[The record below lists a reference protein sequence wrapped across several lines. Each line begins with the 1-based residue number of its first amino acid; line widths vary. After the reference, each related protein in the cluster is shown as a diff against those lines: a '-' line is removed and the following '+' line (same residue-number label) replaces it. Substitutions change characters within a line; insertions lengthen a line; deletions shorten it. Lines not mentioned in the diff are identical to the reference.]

1 MRQRWS
7 RVVFVLSLL
16 LISGYAFAQND
27 SCLTEING
35 ALKGGPGNVQDHMF
49 HSLTIDPKNEN
60 IVYAGTETNGM
71 FKTTD
76 AGRTWMRLRQGL
88 KCTAN
93 QTGYSQILDIAID
106 PNNSNILYASTVN
119 GPGPA
124 GNPLSPSSSG
134 GVYKSTDG
142 GLTWHQK
149 VSGLSNTYAQYVLI
163 DPVNPNRLL
172 VGIGGLKSTFSQ
184 TLNTFFE
191 GGIYFSTSAGDTWT
205 PLSLPAGMST
215 NVFVD
220 MVIRGST
227 PQIMYASAQVHGSD
241 APTDLGLAK
250 SSDGGMTWSNVN
262 PPGEKIFGFDVFKN
276 DPSLIY
282 GHDNSPGRRVHKSTD
297 AGMTWSVV
305 PNASFFGTIR
315 VHPTNNQVIFY
326 TGFHSILRTT
336 DGFATRPVVVYEDSA
351 QSSSR
356 QMTDI
361 EISQSNPNVV
371 WASAKGYVLYK
382 STDGGAT
389 FVRITSIRDIVYG
402 SPTTIGDEG
411 IMQPALTFSLQQNYP
426 NPFNPETTIDFQ
438 LSRSEFVVLKVFN
451 ILGSEVATLVRAE
464 LPGGSHAVSFNASL
478 LPSGVYFYRLQ
489 TANLTATRSMIILK

>member
-227 PQIMYASAQVHGSD
+227 P
-241 APTDLGLAK
+241 
-250 SSDGGMTWSNVN
+250 
-262 PPGEKIFGFDVFKN
+262 
-276 DPSLIY
+276 
-282 GHDNSPGRRVHKSTD
+282 
-297 AGMTWSVV
+297 
-305 PNASFFGTIR
+305 
-315 VHPTNNQVIFY
+315 
-326 TGFHSILRTT
+326 
-336 DGFATRPVVVYEDSA
+336 
-351 QSSSR
+351 
-356 QMTDI
+356 
-361 EISQSNPNVV
+361 
-371 WASAKGYVLYK
+371 
-382 STDGGAT
+382 
-389 FVRITSIRDIVYG
+389 
-402 SPTTIGDEG
+402 
-411 IMQPALTFSLQQNYP
+411 
-426 NPFNPETTIDFQ
+426 
-438 LSRSEFVVLKVFN
+438 
-451 ILGSEVATLVRAE
+451 
-464 LPGGSHAVSFNASL
+464 
-478 LPSGVYFYRLQ
+478 
-489 TANLTATRSMIILK
+489 